1 MCRPEALEH
10 KCILLRRRWQQHA
23 AGKRRR
29 CSHCLPVLRSRHEQ
43 FCQQKNAKCLLCFGD
58 ERPEQTA
65 C

>member
-1 MCRPEALEH
+1 LNTNAFYYVDLGSSMQLAS
-10 KCILLRRRWQQHA
+10 A
-23 AGKRRR
+23 AAAAIA
-29 CSHCLPVLRSRHEQ
+29 CTVLRSRHEQ